1 MQGIQARLSST
12 EDLDASRGLKSV
24 LNVIIYN
31 MWSIECLIMEG
42 RACKVAGNHLAL
54 SEIRFVI
61 QSDSSRPCE
70 IEFVIEID
78 FTWPCEIGF
87 VIELEASGPVEIGLV
102 ISFSIDPGLLLCLL
116 GGQGGLTQTHL
127 GSHGVVKKTEVPV
140 GSVRESWEGLQG
152 PAG

>member
-1 MQGIQARLSST
+1 M
-12 EDLDASRGLKSV
+12 
-24 LNVIIYN
+24 
-31 MWSIECLIMEG
+31 
-42 RACKVAGNHLAL
+42 

-61 QSDSSRPCE
+61 QSDSSHLCE

-78 FTWPCEIGF
+78 FTCPGEIGF
-87 VIELEASGPVEIGLV
+87 VIELDASGSGEIGFV
-102 ISFSIDPGLLLCLL
+102 NSFSIDPGLLLCLL

-127 GSHGVVKKTEVPV
+127 GSHGVVKKKEVPV